1 MLVASA
7 LEEGNN
13 LLFGPAANA
22 VSGFTAQRRC
32 PPAVEQSTGQEGIV
46 SFIKALFVHGKA
58 TWRVAGAAVAC
69 ALNQIG
75 TAVPQLVL
83 GRIRLERARL
93 IEQQVPPFERPAH
106 IQRPRN
112 VTFLVGLC

>member
-1 MLVASA
+1 MRNRLQILVCHELRGVVERFHHGAEHDAVLVASA
-7 LEEGNN
+7 LEEGND

-46 SFIKALFVHGKA
+46 AFIKALFVHGKA

-75 TAVPQLVL
+75 TSVPQLVL
-83 GRIRLERARL
+83 GDRKSTRL
-93 IEQQVPPFERPAH
+93 
-106 IQRPRN
+106 
-112 VTFLVGLC
+112 